1 MAEGKA
7 RDPAPDPQDP
17 DRLITDFA
25 ERVPGVLRAAVVAA
39 DGALIAVSDR
49 TQPDQFGKLSAI
61 SAGLISLASAAARIF
76 DGGTVTQAL
85 VIMGRGTLV
94 IMAIDQRSSL
104 AVLTTATADLDT
116 VAYEMTMLVE
126 EAGSIFTPP
135 AREARPRPR
144 GVSGSA

>member
-1 MAEGKA
+1 MTEGEA

-25 ERVPGVLRAAVVAA
+25 ERVPGVLRAAVVAS
-39 DGALIAVSDR
+39 DGVLVAVSDR
-49 TQPDQFGKLSAI
+49 TQPDQLEQLSAVT
-61 SAGLISLASAAARIF
+61 AGLISLASAAAQIF
-76 DGGTVTQAL
+76 HGGAVTQAL
-85 VIMGRGTLV
+85 VTMAHGTLV

-135 AREARPRPR
+135 AR
-144 GVSGSA
+144 

>member
-1 MAEGKA
+1 MAEGQA

-17 DRLITDFA
+17 DRLISDFA
-25 ERVPGVLRAAVVAA
+25 ERVPGVLRAAVVAS
-39 DGALIAVSDR
+39 DGVLVAVSDR
-49 TQPDQFGKLSAI
+49 TQPDQLEQLSAI
-61 SAGLISLASAAARIF
+61 TAGLISLASAAARIF
-76 DGGTVTQAL
+76 DAGAVTQAL
-85 VIMGRGTLV
+85 VTMARSTLV

-135 AREARPRPR
+135 AR
-144 GVSGSA
+144 